1 MRSPGLSARGLPLS
15 PLWPV
20 AVLGAALLV
29 ASCGGGGGSP
39 SGSPAQTSVT
49 RERTGVRLTLSV
61 DRAVYKP
68 GQKVKAKAEAINVS
82 GEQITY
88 AAAVGQ
94 PVFSLAVAGEL
105 IEPQILNAGSTAPAA
120 GDALAPG
127 ASVTAEASWDQMLQI
142 PNVPIQAPPAQYVIT
157 AQLLVAGLEGATI
170 PVSAAVT
177 FRVEGSQPVV
187 SPQDALKAALAADDV
202 KAWFKDRSPTPVCIY
217 PGRGLFY
224 IGNVQTGEVN
234 ESLEI
239 VYKASQS
246 NGQPICS
253 IITSKEGW
261 WLLFFGTEDHPPRI
275 QAWVDLHSG
284 EFIRMEE
291 GGPTPVPATPVP
303 TFTPPRG

>member
-1 MRSPGLSARGLPLS
+1 MSARGLPLS
-15 PLWPV
+15 RLWPV
-20 AVLGAALLV
+20 AVLAAALLV
-29 ASCGGGGGSP
+29 ASCGGGDSP

-49 RERTGVRLTLSV
+49 RERAGVRLTLSV

-82 GEQITY
+82 GEEITY

-105 IEPQILNAGSTAPAA
+105 IEPQILNAGSAPAA
-120 GDALAPG
+120 GDVLARG
-127 ASVTAEASWDQMLQI
+127 ASVTVEGFWDQMLQI

-157 AQLLVAGLEGATI
+157 AQLLVAGLQGATI

-187 SPQDALKAALAADDV
+187 PPQDALKAALAADDV
-202 KAWFKDRSPTPVCIY
+202 KTWFKDRSPTPVCAY
-217 PGRGLFY
+217 PSRGLFY
-224 IGNVQTGEVN
+224 IGNVQTGDVN

-239 VYKASQS
+239 VYKSNQS

-253 IITSKEGW
+253 ILTSKDGW
-261 WLLFFGTEDHPPRI
+261 WLLFFGTEDEPPRI